1 MVKKDLILDLVL
13 ALALILA
20 TLPAPVAASEEAV
33 TLGAVVTEDMT
44 LSGEILISE
53 DVLIPEGVTLTLLS
67 GAQVLIVPSEGTRTD
82 PQFLTTETEIMVHGS
97 LLVPSGPVSFQPQ
110 GSTVRGTWGGITMA
124 SPSARVELKRTTIEG
139 AEAAF
144 MALAGEAVVA
154 KSLFRTN
161 DVGIASGPAAKVTLQ
176 SNRYIGNGIGTA
188 ALYNDG
194 SDLRGP
200 GDRFEDN
207 EEDTLTRKPG
217 SDMVS
222 EPFYRIVRPVTGPT
236 PPTTREYLG
245 EVALDEDTRWSGT
258 VVVEGQ
264 VAVPRG
270 VTLVIDPGTH
280 VLFRFR
286 DTNDDG
292 LGESWIIVQ
301 GRIDVR
307 GKEDNWVLFDA
318 EEEKASPGA
327 WDSLSIIASDVD
339 DNMVQYAVFR
349 RGIKAF
355 HNHFSTSTLDHV
367 VFEDNLRGVQFQES
381 EGTSLSWGTFRN
393 NRSAMRFR
401 DSVVGMR
408 NLVVEDNLSGINF
421 LRSTVRAE
429 DLYLGGNLVE
439 SLVARES
446 ETSLNRALFT
456 DNRRGPRFK
465 GEGENID
472 MTQLLVTASL
482 TEGLSLNEVNA
493 RIKQSDLSGNGLT
506 GLSVTDASVVVR
518 SSRLAENGRF
528 AVDNNGSTEIDARG
542 NDWGTGTGPLPED
555 IYDGTDEEGIGKIL
569 TDGPGVFNLVFPG
582 MPLPAGS
589 IQGSLV
595 VVGDVTFPSDR
606 TLNILPGTQVAFAP
620 IPPDSLFDLCS
631 DHPSFPSSELI
642 VTGRL
647 NAEGTGDEPVTFT
660 PTRPAKPIVRTTD
673 EIPDNSGTLWG
684 AINLTGSKGGTL
696 RNCIIS
702 GASTGVHAREAD
714 KFEIQGCLLEDNQ
727 VGLRFSRSDVSIR
740 NNTFRNNVAGLRF
753 HDFGGTVKDNQ
764 FIHNATAIFV
774 TDNPEKVVLKDNTF
788 KGSIDYHIK
797 LGIHVTEDI
806 TLEGGIFEI
815 PDGMEAGDLVF
826 DKEDDEDLG
835 KVILKP

>member
-1 MVKKDLILDLVL
+1 GILNFVFVFVFVS
-13 ALALILA
+13 
-20 TLPAPVAASEEAV
+20 TASSAMAEEAV

-97 LLVPSGPVSFQPQ
+97 LLVPRGPVSFRSR
-110 GSTVRGTWGGITMA
+110 GSTARGTWGGITMA
-124 SPSARVELKRTTIEG
+124 SDTARAAFTRTTIEG
-139 AEAAF
+139 AETAL
-144 MALAGEAVVA
+144 MVLAGEAVVA
-154 KSLFRTN
+154 KSIFRN
-161 DVGIASGPAAKVTLQ
+161 NEVGIASGPAAKVTLQ
-176 SNRYIGNGIGTA
+176 SNRYIGNGIGTVT
-188 ALYNDG
+188 LNNDG

-207 EEDTLTRKPG
+207 EEDTLIGRADDIT
-217 SDMVS
+217 VS
-222 EPFYRIVRPVTGPT
+222 EPFYRTVQPQTGPA
-236 PPTTREYLG
+236 PPITREYLG

-258 VVVEGQ
+258 VIVEGQ
-264 VAVPRG
+264 VAVPRS

-307 GKEDNWVLFDA
+307 GKEDKWVLFDA
-318 EEEKASPGA
+318 EDENASPGA
-327 WDSLSIIASDVD
+327 WDSLSVIASDAE

-349 RGIKAF
+349 RGVKAF

-456 DNRRGPRFK
+456 ANRRGPRFK

-472 MTQLLVTASL
+472 LTQLLVTASL

-518 SSRLAENGRF
+518 SSRLADNGRF
-528 AVDNNGSTEIDARG
+528 EVDNNGSTEIDARG
-542 NDWGTGTGPLPED
+542 NDWGTGATPSPEAT
-555 IYDGTDEEGIGKIL
+555 YDGTDQEGIGKIL
-569 TDGPGVFNLVFPG
+569 TDGPRVFNLVYPG
-582 MPLPAGS
+582 IPLPAGS

-595 VVGDVTFPSDR
+595 VVGDVTFPADR
-606 TLNILPGTQVAFAP
+606 TLNILPGTQVALAT
-620 IPPDSLFDLCS
+620 IPQDSLFDLCS

-642 VTGRL
+642 VAGRL
-647 NAEGTGDEPVTFT
+647 AAEGTGDEPVTFT
-660 PTRPAKPIVRTTD
+660 PTRPAKPIVRMAD
-673 EIPDNSGTLWG
+673 EVPDDSGALWG

-696 RNCIIS
+696 KNCIIS

-714 KFEIQGCLLEDNQ
+714 RFEIQGCLLSDNQ
-727 VGLRFSRSDVSIR
+727 VGLRFSKSDVSIR
-740 NNTFRNNVAGLRF
+740 NNAFRNNVTGLRF
-753 HDFGGTVKDNQ
+753 HDFGGTVSNNQ

-774 TDNPEKVVLKDNTF
+774 TDNPREVTLKDNIF

-797 LGIHVTEDI
+797 LGIHVTDDV
-806 TLEGGIFEI
+806 TLEGGVFEV
-815 PDGMEAGDLVF
+815 PDGIKIEDLVF

-835 KVILKP
+835 KVILEKIDALP